1 MDKID
6 HYIDRRTIIIGEVNS
21 GKTSKT
27 LDVVTLFLK
36 SGYADKMAILDL
48 APDVVRGIGGK
59 MVPTPNEL
67 LLYLT
72 TSIIAPRLTGKDESH
87 TLGLAEKNARAIEKL
102 FKHFLRHQKEILFV
116 NDATL
121 YLQAGDLERFI
132 NVLDSTTTQI
142 INAYYGDTFFDS
154 ELTRREK
161 KLTEVLIALCD
172 QVIRLPF

>member
-27 LDVVTLFLK
+27 LDVVQLFLN

-59 MVPTPNEL
+59 MVPTSKEP

-72 TSIIAPRLTGKDESH
+72 ASIVAPRLTGKDESH
-87 TLGLAEKNARAIEKL
+87 TLGLAEKNAQAIEKL
-102 FKHFLRHQKEILFV
+102 FKHFLQHQKEILFV

-132 NVLDSTTTQI
+132 TVLDSTTTQI
-142 INAYYGDTFFDS
+142 INAYYGDTFSDS

-161 KLTEVLIALCD
+161 KLTEDLITLCD
-172 QVIRLPF
+172 RVIKMPF

>member
-27 LDVVTLFLK
+27 LDVVKLFLK

-48 APDVVRGIGGK
+48 APDAVRGIGGK
-59 MVPTPNEL
+59 MVPPPKEP

-72 TSIIAPRLTGKDESH
+72 TSIFAPRLTGKDEYH
-87 TLGLAEKNARAIEKL
+87 TLQLAENNAKAIEIL
-102 FKHFLRHQKEILFV
+102 FNNFQRHQKEILFI

-121 YLQAGDLERFI
+121 YLQAGNLLRFI
-132 NVLDSTTTQI
+132 NILGTTSTQI
-142 INAYYGDTFFDS
+142 INAYYGDTFPDS

-161 KLTEVLIALCD
+161 KLTEDLMILCD
-172 QVIRLPF
+172 QVIKMPF